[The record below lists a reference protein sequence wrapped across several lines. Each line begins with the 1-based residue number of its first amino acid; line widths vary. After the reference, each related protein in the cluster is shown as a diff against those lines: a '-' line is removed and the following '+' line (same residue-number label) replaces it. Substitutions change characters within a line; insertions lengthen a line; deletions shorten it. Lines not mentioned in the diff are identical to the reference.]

1 MNRDLLGDPACTGD
15 LGPVIQFTF
24 LYISLGPSTPNP
36 VDRMNM
42 G

>member
-1 MNRDLLGDPACTGD
+1 MNRDLFGNPACTGD
-15 LGPVIQFTF
+15 LGPVIQLTF
-24 LYISLGPSTPNP
+24 LYISLGLSTPNL